1 MNDMIVS
8 VVAACITTAIVVLAV
23 AFSQKK
29 LEATI
34 QGAIGGLSGIVTIR
48 GGGSSLSV
56 GGSSGGTGPLTWLP
70 LWRQTAGVLPDGSPD
85 PQAANDC
92 GETCVAMVLA
102 ALTGVLMEPGMIR
115 QQLGGVG
122 RSGLT
127 TGNDLVQ
134 ALAINHVTAV
144 AQDYVPEGAWEA
156 CDTAWEH
163 GYPVIALGHWMSP
176 DYLHWMLLDN
186 KVAQWL
192 VFIDPWTGKE
202 KQIDRPTFLAE
213 FAATLILFGVAPRY
227 NVRGVPTPGAGSQD

>member
-1 MNDMIVS
+1 
-8 VVAACITTAIVVLAV
+8 
-23 AFSQKK
+23 
-29 LEATI
+29 
-34 QGAIGGLSGIVTIR
+34 
-48 GGGSSLSV
+48 
-56 GGSSGGTGPLTWLP
+56 
-70 LWRQTAGVLPDGSPD
+70 
-85 PQAANDC
+85 
-92 GETCVAMVLA
+92 MVLA

-144 AQDYVPEGAWEA
+144 AQDYVPEGALEA

-202 KQIDRPTFLAE
+202 KQIDRLIMTGLPVPLVYAKIVD
-213 FAATLILFGVAPRY
+213 AMGKDLPHDGIATGELVLKAGAKGDQHIVDIKPNGSGSIIDLVHVD
-227 NVRGVPTPGAGSQD
+227 VRGFGE